1 MKRLNHILLFIVF
14 VSIVFQGCRSLN
26 PSVMLKTGKDF
37 KYNEFPTEPSPV
49 YKIAINDMVSFSIF
63 SNDGFKLVDV
73 TTLSGEAVV
82 TGGAATGGIGAGGTA
97 TTRGNLQYKVEFDG
111 TVKLPLLGHVS
122 LKGMT
127 IREAEV
133 LLEEKY
139 SAFYNKPYVLVEV
152 TNRRVIVFPG
162 AAGAARVVPLANENT
177 TLLEGLAEAG
187 GIAQSGMAYRV
198 KLIRGDL
205 KNPQVYL
212 IDLSTIEGVKKA
224 DLILQANDIIYVQ
237 PKLRLGNDVMT
248 QVLPYLSFITT
259 LIVSY
264 EFFKTLHP

>member
-1 MKRLNHILLFIVF
+1 MKRLNHILFFIVCI
-14 VSIVFQGCRSLN
+14 SIIFQGCKSLN

-37 KYNEFPTEPSPV
+37 QHSTFPTEPSPV
-49 YKIAINDMVSFSIF
+49 YKIATNDVVSFSIF

-73 TTLSGEAVV
+73 TTLSGEGVLSG
-82 TGGAATGGIGAGGTA
+82 GGASAA
-97 TTRGNLQYKVEFDG
+97 TRGNLQYKVEFDG
-111 TVKLPLLGHVS
+111 TIKLPLLGHVS

-133 LLEEKY
+133 FLEEKY
-139 SAFYNKPYVLVEV
+139 SAFYNKPYVLLEV
-152 TNRRVIVFPG
+152 INRRVIVFPG
-162 AAGAARVVPLANENT
+162 AAGTARVVTLANENT

-187 GIAQSGMAYRV
+187 GIAQSGMAYSV

-237 PKLRLGNDVMT
+237 PKLRIGNDILSQT
-248 QVLPYLSFITT
+248 LPYLSVITT
-259 LIVSY
+259 VILFI
-264 EFFKTLHP
+264 ELFKKIP

>member
-1 MKRLNHILLFIVF
+1 MKRLNHIVVF
-14 VSIVFQGCRSLN
+14 VVFISIIFQGCRSLN
-26 PSVMLKTGKDF
+26 PSVMLKTDKDF
-37 KYNEFPTEPSPV
+37 KYSTFPVEPSAV
-49 YKIAINDMVSFSIF
+49 YKIAVNDEVSFSIF

-73 TTLSGEAVV
+73 TTLSNDGVNAIRY
-82 TGGAATGGIGAGGTA
+82 TPATGA
-97 TTRGNLQYKVEFDG
+97 LKYKVEFDG

-127 IREAEV
+127 IREAEIF
-133 LLEEKY
+133 LEEKY

-162 AAGAARVVPLANENT
+162 SAGSARVVPLANENT
-177 TLLEGLAEAG
+177 TLLEGLATAG
-187 GIAQSGMAYRV
+187 GIAQSGKAYKV

-224 DLILQANDIIYVQ
+224 DLILQANDIIYVE
-237 PKLRLGNDVMT
+237 PKIRIGNDVMA
-248 QVLPYLSFITT
+248 QILPYLSFVTT
-259 LIVSY
+259 IILFV
-264 EFFKTLHP
+264 EVFKKVP

>member
-1 MKRLNHILLFIVF
+1 MKRLNCIL
-14 VSIVFQGCRSLN
+14 VSIVFVAIVLQGCRSLN
-26 PSVMLKTGKDF
+26 PSVMLKTGKDY
-37 KYNEFPTEPSPV
+37 KYATFPVEPSPV
-49 YKIAINDMVSFSIF
+49 YKIAVNDMVSFSIF

-73 TTLSGEAVV
+73 TTLGGQTAGGVV
-82 TGGAATGGIGAGGTA
+82 PGAAGGYAS
-97 TTRGNLQYKVEFDG
+97 TRGNLQFKVEFDG
-111 TVKLPLLGHVS
+111 TVKLPLLGHVY

-133 LLEEKY
+133 FLEEKY
-139 SAFYNKPYVLVEV
+139 SAFYNKPYVLLEV

-162 AAGAARVVPLANENT
+162 AAGAARVVTLANENT

-237 PKLRLGNDVMT
+237 PKLRIGNDVMT

>member
-1 MKRLNHILLFIVF
+1 MKRLNCIIVSIVF

-26 PSVMLKTGKDF
+26 PSVMLKTGKD
-37 KYNEFPTEPSPV
+37 YQYATFPAEPSPV
-49 YKIAINDMVSFSIF
+49 YKIAINDIVSFSIF

-73 TTLSGEAVV
+73 TTLSGEGVLSG
-82 TGGAATGGIGAGGTA
+82 GGAAAA
-97 TTRGNLQYKVEFDG
+97 TRGNLQYKVEFDG
-111 TVKLPLLGHVS
+111 TIKLPLLGHVS

-133 LLEEKY
+133 FLEEKY
-139 SAFYNKPYVLVEV
+139 SAFYNKPYVLLEV

-162 AAGAARVVPLANENT
+162 SAGSARVVILANENT
-177 TLLEGLAEAG
+177 SLLEGLATAG
-187 GIAQSGMAYRV
+187 GISQNGMAYRV

-237 PKLRLGNDVMT
+237 PKLRIGNDVIA

-259 LIVSY
+259 IIISY

>member
-1 MKRLNHILLFIVF
+1 MKRLNHILVFIVF
-14 VSIVFQGCRSLN
+14 SAIILQGCRSLN
-26 PSVMLKTGKDF
+26 PSVMLKTGKGF
-37 KYNEFPTEPSPV
+37 KYSEFPTEPSPV
-49 YKIAINDMVSFSIF
+49 YKIAVNDIVSFSIF

-73 TTLSGEAVV
+73 TTL
-82 TGGAATGGIGAGGTA
+82 GGQTGAGGVANGGVAGYSSTK
-97 TTRGNLQYKVEFDG
+97 GNLQYKVEFDG

-133 LLEEKY
+133 FLEDKY
-139 SAFYNKPYVLVEV
+139 SAFYNKPYVLLEV
-152 TNRRVIVFPG
+152 INRRVIVFPG
-162 AAGAARVVPLANENT
+162 AAGTARVVTLANENT

-187 GIAQSGMAYRV
+187 GIAQSGMAYSV

-237 PKLRLGNDVMT
+237 PKLRIGNDILSQT
-248 QVLPYLSFITT
+248 LPYLSFITT
-259 LIVSY
+259 VILFI
-264 EFFKTLHP
+264 ELFKKIP

>member
-1 MKRLNHILLFIVF
+1 MKRLNYIFISIVF
-14 VSIVFQGCRSLN
+14 VTLALQGCRSLN

-37 KYNEFPTEPSPV
+37 KYDEFPKEPSPV

-82 TGGAATGGIGAGGTA
+82 TGGAVGGVGVAS
-97 TTRGNLQYKVEFDG
+97 TRGNLQYKVEFDG